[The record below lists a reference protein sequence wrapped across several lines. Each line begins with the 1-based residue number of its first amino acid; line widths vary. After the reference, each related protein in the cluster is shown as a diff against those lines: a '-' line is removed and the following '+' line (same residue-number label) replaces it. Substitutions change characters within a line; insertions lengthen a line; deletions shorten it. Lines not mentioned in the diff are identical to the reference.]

1 MNKIPLHFSQ
11 LTVTLDKLRGVSE
24 MKIKA
29 SFILHFSQL
38 TVTLQNKCRGFFL
51 SQQSNIKIY
60 IAIVL

>member
-1 MNKIPLHFSQ
+1 MNKIPLLFSQ
-11 LTVTLDKLRGVSE
+11 LAVSLDKLRGVS
-24 MKIKA
+24 KA
-29 SFILHFSQL
+29 KMNEFILCFTQL